1 MPDIRPSDIP
11 PIFLPDIYI
20 FSYRSGSDIF
30 FGSRSDIFY
39 NIDSDPSKPPRLAS
53 QGPQIWVCRF
63 KNIRRSVL
71 EPENLPDFQTFTQT
85 LICYPAGPL
94 VATQDPRRARPRG
107 RAHLPGHLRQLLLLL
122 RRQGRKT
129 HSASQKLTGRSSTNG
144 RISKLV
150 YTYYSLS
157 Q

>member
-1 MPDIRPSDIP
+1 MLNKLKGCTGYWICLISDRRISLQY
-11 PIFLPDIYI
+11 FCRIYI
-20 FSYRSGSDIF
+20 YFHTGQDPTFF

-71 EPENLPDFQTFTQT
+71 EPENLPDFQPFTLT
-85 LICYPAGPL
+85 LICYLAGPL

-122 RRQGRKT
+122 RRQGRKM
-129 HSASQKLTGRSSTNG
+129 HSAQQKLT
-144 RISKLV
+144 V
-150 YTYYSLS
+150 Y
-157 Q
+157 